1 LRVLTFKVVRD
12 SPCQMAIR
20 NGGHHLCLEAQT
32 TDVMAKC
39 LVPMPFIFKVLGSN
53 FSPQA
58 RCPHKDFCHF
68 THSLPAGKFWYNT
81 GNAQFQHFIVMQF

>member
-1 LRVLTFKVVRD
+1 
-12 SPCQMAIR
+12 MAIR